1 MFKKVLL
8 AGLILLAP
16 CAYAQEAFW
25 AFDDDDKELII
36 PPECDE
42 VFEADELYEIG
53 IRLLEETGYARQ
65 GAGYCLLAAALAP
78 DGHAEAQYQ
87 VAQMYHK
94 GIALPKSDL
103 AAYRWATLAALNGS
117 EKADQLGASIEQFL
131 SIDDIQAS
139 TDSLASMLD
148 VIKGQWQTKV
158 LKVEEDLNNRLAY
171 RNELRERKKE
181 RDRKNR
187 HRRKKVNI
195 DGSVELANEVVRDD
209 IPDTPS
215 GGVEKGQAMFSQ
227 EDLDNVPMPSS

>member
-25 AFDDDDKELII
+25 AFDDDDKELLI

-53 IRLLEETGYARQ
+53 KRLLEETGYARQ
-65 GAGYCLLAAALAP
+65 GAGYCLLAAAL
-78 DGHAEAQYQ
+78 DGHPEAQYK
-87 VAQMYHK
+87 VAEMYHK

-103 AAYRWATLAALNGS
+103 AAYRWATLAALNGN
-117 EKADQLGASIEQFL
+117 EDADRLGVSIEKFL

-139 TDSLASMLD
+139 TDSLSSMMGT
-148 VIKGQWQTKV
+148 IKSQWESKI
-158 LKVEEDLNNRLAY
+158 LKVDEELADRLAY
-171 RNELRERKKE
+171 RNELRERKRE
-181 RDRKNR
+181 RIRAQNRKNK
-187 HRRKKVNI
+187 RRKIAVQQQL
-195 DGSVELANEVVRDD
+195 VPVPTQME
-209 IPDTPS
+209 IPDTPA